1 MSSRCYDPVHAVDG
15 RLFDRTAT
23 ERPDEVTERQQKCL
37 SFAFL
42 SFALVLSALVLLR
55 LC

>member
-1 MSSRCYDPVHAVDG
+1 MASRFYDPVHAVDG
-15 RLFDRTAT
+15 RLFDQTAT

-37 SFAFL
+37 SIAFL
-42 SFALVLSALVLLR
+42 SFTLVLSAIVLLR